1 MDNLEKKLIRN
12 SDYSTYK
19 NIKNSIIARYPNHHG
34 KIFFKTPKGLIAYID
49 STINKYAARYSESD
63 FNTLPEFV
71 NLNLSNISSF
81 TSSPKDA
88 EILSTVLLDFFVN
101 AEAAIVNGG
110 VKFAVY
116 SVMLSSDFTDV
127 TLIGK
132 QKLANILDDYLPSI
146 ADNVEGAE
154 AYEATYDA
162 LNFTF
167 NNYKADLLFGII
179 SAVFAYTRKLL
190 VLFSRQA
197 SEDKRLKDVS
207 YKQSTAT
214 FQTLVN
220 SLLNILIA
228 DYFTQMRQ
236 YFYDLGDVTSSN
248 YLLEIN
254 NDVYTK
260 IRANLPSIYAN
271 NLYSLQDSLIKI
283 ASTLVSEIEESQL
296 GIIPDL
302 TYLKEFLNEINPIL
316 FVEDKQGLIDRVY
329 SYLLR
334 SS

>member
-34 KIFFKTPKGLIAYID
+34 KIFFKTAKGLISYID
-49 STINKYAARYSESD
+49 STINKYATRYSDSD

-88 EILSTVLLDFFVN
+88 EILATVLLDFFVN
-101 AEAAIVNGG
+101 AEAALVNGG

-116 SVMLSSDFTDV
+116 SVMLSSDFTDI

-132 QKLANILDDYLPSI
+132 QKMASILNDYLPSI

-154 AYEATYDA
+154 SYETVFDA
-162 LNFTF
+162 LNLTF

-197 SEDKRLKDVS
+197 SEDKRLKEVS
-207 YKQSTAT
+207 YKQSIAT

-220 SLLNILIA
+220 SLLNIFIA
-228 DYFTQMRQ
+228 DYFTQMSQ
-236 YFYDLGDVTSSN
+236 YFYNLGDVTSNN
-248 YLLEIN
+248 YLPEIN
-254 NDVYTK
+254 TDVYNK

-271 NLYSLQDSLIKI
+271 NLYSLQDSVVKVANTLIG
-283 ASTLVSEIEESQL
+283 EIEKSQFN
-296 GIIPDL
+296 IIPDL
-302 TYLKEFLNEINPIL
+302 VYLKQILEEINPNL
-316 FVEDKQGLIDRVY
+316 FVENKQGLVDRVY
-329 SYLLR
+329 AYLLR